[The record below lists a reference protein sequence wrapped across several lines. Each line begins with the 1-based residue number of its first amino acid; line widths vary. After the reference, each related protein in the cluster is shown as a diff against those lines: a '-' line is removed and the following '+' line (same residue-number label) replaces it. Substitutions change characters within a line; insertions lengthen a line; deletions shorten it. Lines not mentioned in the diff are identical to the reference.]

1 MIETSELKRYITKY
15 PESFGKGMSQ
25 LTLFLKMVTGIFR
38 NQVLFIK
45 GAKDNQV
52 SIGKTKHRSRIVIKF
67 DKKAT
72 GNRVVIG
79 NNFNGNVNVLVKG
92 KNSTLYIGND
102 AVIKKSKFSLL
113 RDDTVFAVGDH
124 VGIRAGANIK
134 SYGQLVLGDD
144 AMLSANILIQ
154 EYDGHPIFDHQG
166 NEINNRNTGVFVGP
180 HVWLCRDV
188 KIIKGVTIG
197 KGSIIGAF
205 STLTK
210 SVPAD
215 AIAVGVPAKL
225 VKEGGVYW
233 SRNHSEKELSKAKAF
248 FNGE

>member
-1 MIETSELKRYITKY
+1 MLDNNQIQQYIAKF
-15 PESFGKGMSQ
+15 PDSFQHGMSQ
-25 LTLFLKMVTGIFR
+25 FALLIKMVSGLFR
-38 NQVLFIK
+38 NQVLFVK
-45 GAKDNQV
+45 GAKGNQV

-67 DKKAT
+67 DKRAK

-79 NNFNGNVNVLVKG
+79 NNFNGNVNILIKG
-92 KNSTLYIGND
+92 SNSTLYIGDD

-113 RDDTVFAVGDH
+113 RDNALFAVGEH

-154 EYDGHPIFDHQG
+154 EYDGHPIFDEQG
-166 NEINNRNTGVFVGP
+166 NVLNHRISGVYVGP

-210 SVPAD
+210 SVPSD
-215 AIAVGVPAKL
+215 AIAVGIPAKV
-225 VKEGGVYW
+225 VKEGGIYW
-233 SRNHSEKELSKAKAF
+233 ARNHSEKELSKAKAF
-248 FNGE
+248 YAMD